1 MVASKLENIGLTSL
15 DDLFKTDAERQ
26 TEQGERVQIVPADK
40 VFPYARQP
48 YSIDRP
54 TPDLVRLMDSIEP
67 HGIAEPMIVRPREG
81 DTYEIIA
88 GHRRDYC
95 AKAVGLET
103 RPVIVREYTDEQAD
117 ILVVDYNINREDLLP
132 SEKARAYK
140 LKLDA
145 MKRQAGRP
153 SKNSLQV
160 GENFQGKFSVQI
172 LAEQADENA
181 RNVHRYVR
189 LTKLIPPLL
198 AKVDDGTLKF
208 VPASDFISH
217 LTEKEQTYLA
227 FIMERDEA
235 APSLDQAKRM
245 KQISEQGKLTEEVMD
260 VIMREEKPLER
271 KVTIRDDRLKR
282 FFPKSY
288 TPQQIEDV
296 IMKLLEGWYRRRQQE
311 QAR

>member
-1 MVASKLENIGLTSL
+1 MASKLENIGLTSL
-15 DDLFKTDAERQ
+15 DDLFKTGEERQ
-26 TEQGERVQIVPADK
+26 AEQDERVQIVPADK

-48 YSIDRP
+48 YNVDRP
-54 TPDLVRLMDSIEP
+54 TPDLVRLMDSIERN
-67 HGIAEPMIVRPREG
+67 GIAEPMIVRPREG

-153 SKNSLQV
+153 ANNSRQF

-172 LAEQADENA
+172 LAEQVSES
-181 RNVHRYVR
+181 RMQVQRYVR

-245 KQISEQGKLTEEVMD
+245 KQISEQGKLTEETMD
-260 VIMREEKPLER
+260 AIMRENKPLER

-282 FFPKSY
+282 FFPKNY

>member
-1 MVASKLENIGLTSL
+1 MASKLENIGLTSL
-15 DDLFKTDAERQ
+15 DDLFKTGEERQ
-26 TEQGERVQIVPADK
+26 AEQGERVLIVPADK

-54 TPDLVRLMDSIEP
+54 TPDLVRLMDSIEQ

-145 MKRQAGRP
+145 MKRQAGRH
-153 SKNSLQV
+153 SENCSQV
-160 GENFQGKFSVQI
+160 GNNFNGKRSMEI
-172 LAEQADENA
+172 LAEQVDES
-181 RNVHRYVR
+181 RMQVHRYVR

-208 VPASDFISH
+208 VPASDFLSH

-271 KVTIRDDRLKR
+271 KITIRDDRLKR

>member
-1 MVASKLENIGLTSL
+1 MGSKLENIGLTSL

-26 TEQGERVQIVPADK
+26 TEQGERVQVVPADK

-54 TPDLVRLMDSIEP
+54 TPDLVRLMDSIERN
-67 HGIAEPMIVRPREG
+67 GIAEPMIVRPREG

-145 MKRQAGRP
+145 MKRQGERTDLT
-153 SKNSLQV
+153 SLQV

-172 LAEQADENA
+172 LAEQASENVT
-181 RNVHRYVR
+181 NIQRYVR

-217 LTEKEQTYLA
+217 LSEKEQTYLA

-245 KQISEQGKLTEEVMD
+245 KQISAEGKLTEEVMD
-260 VIMREEKPLER
+260 AIMRENKPLER

>member
-1 MVASKLENIGLTSL
+1 MASRLDGIGLTSL

-26 TEQGERVQIVPADK
+26 AEQGERVQIVPADK

-54 TPDLVRLMDSIEP
+54 TPDLVRLMDSIERN
-67 HGIAEPMIVRPREG
+67 GIAEPMIVRPREG

-95 AKAVGLET
+95 AKMVGLDT

-160 GENFQGKFSVQI
+160 GENFQGKYSVQI
-172 LAEQADENA
+172 LAEQANEN
-181 RNVHRYVR
+181 VTSVQRYVR
-189 LTKLIPPLL
+189 LTKLIPSLL
-198 AKVDDGTLKF
+198 AQVDDGTLKF

-217 LTEKEQTYLA
+217 LSEKEQTYLS

-260 VIMREEKPLER
+260 AIMREDKPLER
-271 KVTIRDDRLKR
+271 KITLRDDRLKR
-282 FFPKSY
+282 FFPKNY

-311 QAR
+311 QTR

>member
-1 MVASKLENIGLTSL
+1 MASKLDSIGLTSL
-15 DDLFKTDAERQ
+15 DDLFKTGEERQ
-26 TEQGERVQIVPADK
+26 AEQGERVQIVPADK

-54 TPDLVRLMDSIEP
+54 TPDLVRLMDSIEQ

-153 SKNSLQV
+153 SKNSLHV
-160 GENFQGKFSVQI
+160 EENFQGKFSVQI
-172 LAEQADENA
+172 LAEQANENVSA
-181 RNVHRYVR
+181 IQRYVR

-208 VPASDFISH
+208 IPASDYISH
-217 LTEKEQTYLA
+217 LSEKEQTYLA

-245 KQISEQGKLTEEVMD
+245 KQISEQGKLTEEAMD
-260 VIMREEKPLER
+260 AIMRENKPLER

>member
-1 MVASKLENIGLTSL
+1 MASKLESIGLTSL
-15 DDLFKTDAERQ
+15 DDLFKTGEERQ
-26 TEQGERVQIVPADK
+26 VEQGERVKIVPADK

-54 TPDLVRLMDSIEP
+54 TPDLVRLMDSIERN
-67 HGIAEPMIVRPREG
+67 GIAEPMIVRPREG

-95 AKAVGLET
+95 AKAAGLET

-145 MKRQAGRP
+145 MKRQGER
-153 SKNSLQV
+153 SDLTSRQV
-160 GENFQGKFSVQI
+160 GEKFQGKTSVQI
-172 LAEQADENA
+172 LAEQVSES
-181 RNVHRYVR
+181 RMQVQRYVR

-217 LTEKEQTYLA
+217 LSEKEQTYLA

-245 KQISEQGKLTEEVMD
+245 KQISEQGKLTEEIMD
-260 VIMREEKPLER
+260 AIMREDKPLER

>member
-1 MVASKLENIGLTSL
+1 MASKLDGIALTSL

-26 TEQGERVQIVPADK
+26 AEQGERVQIVPADK

-54 TPDLVRLMDSIEP
+54 TPDLVRLMDSIER

-81 DTYEIIA
+81 GTYEIIA

-145 MKRQAGRP
+145 MKRQAGRH
-153 SKNSLQV
+153 SENCSQV
-160 GENFQGKFSVQI
+160 GNNFDGKRSMEI
-172 LAEQADENA
+172 LAEQVDES
-181 RNVHRYVR
+181 RMQVQRYIR

-227 FIMERDEA
+227 FVMERDEA